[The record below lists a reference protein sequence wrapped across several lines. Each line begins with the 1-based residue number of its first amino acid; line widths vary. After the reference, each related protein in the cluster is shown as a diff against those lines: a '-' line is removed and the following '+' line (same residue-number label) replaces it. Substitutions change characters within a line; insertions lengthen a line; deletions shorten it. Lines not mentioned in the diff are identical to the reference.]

1 MKYINYDVKNMA
13 ISLAAGEKTKL
24 ISGAVNYFG
33 VHFSFDDEF
42 SAIPGGKAVEFF
54 KNKQTRRIDL
64 VDNQCAIP
72 NELLTDK
79 SNFEMRVVSGN
90 TIGTTWISVGI
101 TESGIIAPEEPEE
114 EAPSGMEYV
123 KTTSGDEAVPYL
135 REASN
140 GLEYSKDGV
149 DWNSGLDGV
158 PEVPA
163 TPKGAIFGRANKD
176 WVRID
181 KMIDELK
188 EQVSNLT
195 GSNAI
200 VEVKVD
206 GVALTPVDGSV
217 DIDLS
222 AYAKTADVEATY
234 AEKSTVDALQ
244 TLTGAASQL
253 AALDYSETDTATIVT
268 KINEIVG
275 LLQARGIATE

>member
-1 MKYINYDVKNMA
+1 MKYINYDVKSMT
-13 ISLAAGEKTKL
+13 ISPSQGEKTKL

-33 VHFSFDDEF
+33 LHFNFDDEF
-42 SAIPGGKAVEFF
+42 ASIPGGKAVEFF

-79 SNFEMRVVSGN
+79 ANFEMRVVSGN
-90 TIGTTWISVGI
+90 TIGTTWLSVGI
-101 TESGIIAPEEPEE
+101 TESGIITPEEPEE

-123 KTTSGDEAVPYL
+123 KTVSGDEAVPYL
-135 REASN
+135 REVSN
-140 GLEYSKDGV
+140 GLEYSKDGL

-163 TPKGAIFGRANKD
+163 TPKGAVFGRANKD

-181 KMIDELK
+181 KMISEA
-188 EQVSNLT
+188 SGGIT
-195 GSNAI
+195 
-200 VEVKVD
+200 EVKVD
-206 GVALTPVDGSV
+206 GTALTPVNGSV

-222 AYAKTADVEATY
+222 AYAKTIDVENTY
-234 AEKSTVDALQ
+234 AEKTTVESLQ

-253 AALDYSETDTATIVT
+253 TALDYSETDTATIVT

-275 LLQARGIATE
+275 ILQARGIATE